1 MIQEQAKF
9 QVGKNGI
16 TDNLVEHIRLY
27 VKKHGYVKVRLLKSF
42 VESNDRK
49 ESGKELSIRT
59 GTKLA
64 KVVGSS
70 VILEKQN
77 I

>member
-1 MIQEQAKF
+1 MIQEQAKL
-9 QVGKNGI
+9 QKRKNGI